1 MSKPCAAR
9 CKNWCFLLIQRSNL
23 KPLKLSKTSK
33 VWWRHEPEGSPHSRS
48 KSKED
53 RCGSRCGT
61 APQRDCWRIRPKRPP
76 LFSCSR
82 PSGTSAPHMRWSTSS
97 KDRGPFNIF
106 RASCA
111 KNVWLNPYV
120 VYIYIYNFRTLLLT
134 LYATTM
140 WAYAPRMLE
149 KTLRKSYASI
159 CIFTQPYSQKKAY
172 AKAPFAG
179 ETATIWQAYTTC
191 MSHNSLTQP
200 YAFRVFLLTPKFHMT
215 RPLLGSSW
223 EVSCGAQ
230 VGSVSSCRLM
240 IIVSSTPYTSTL
252 YSKPETVL
260 QSKRGCCI
268 DQERVYTIIIISQFK
283 QWAL

>member
-120 VYIYIYNFRTLLLT
+120 VYIYIYITFVRSCLRFMRPQCELT
-134 LYATTM
+134 HHGCWRRPYANLMHRSAFSHNHTPKKKLTRR
-140 WAYAPRMLE
+140 PPLQV
-149 KTLRKSYASI
+149 KL
-159 CIFTQPYSQKKAY
+159 QPYGK
-172 AKAPFAG
+172 
-179 ETATIWQAYTTC
+179 
-191 MSHNSLTQP
+191 LTQHACLTTP
-200 YAFRVFLLTPKFHMT
+200 LRNLMLFGYFCLRPSSIWPGLYLVHLGRFL
-215 RPLLGSSW
+215 
-223 EVSCGAQ
+223 A
-230 VGSVSSCRLM
+230 
-240 IIVSSTPYTSTL
+240 
-252 YSKPETVL
+252 VL
-260 QSKRGCCI
+260 K
-268 DQERVYTIIIISQFK
+268 
-283 QWAL
+283 